1 MKMFSSEENCS
12 RMKSSQEYIMCFRGI
27 KEEKA
32 KVGRNLMLWVS
43 DPLERLLT
51 HDMFQII

>member
-12 RMKSSQEYIMCFRGI
+12 RLKSSQEYIICFRGI

-32 KVGRNLMLWVS
+32 KVGRES
-43 DPLERLLT
+43 DAVGVRPTRET
-51 HDMFQII
+51 AHT